1 MFSSKLNE
9 LYDNRFFAGI
19 DKKELSKLKPG
30 MFIEKTIRKGG
41 IVIEQDTDGD
51 EMYLIVSGE
60 VEISRITS
68 NINIVLGR
76 RGPGEYVGEMAL
88 FDGKLRSATVTAM
101 SELQVYI
108 LDSHNFFKLINQYDK
123 IKNNLIRIITSTIR
137 ENGIKY
143 SQKSIAHNKLLSYK
157 DVELVRM
164 QGLLEQTMEL
174 KREIDEQK
182 AELELINRE
191 LEKKNRELYR
201 LTIIDDLTHVYSR
214 LHFNRLLDN
223 EFSRSSR
230 HGIELSILVIDI
242 DYFKDFNDTYG
253 HLIGDRVLKETA
265 GVISSVIRKEDV
277 LGRIGGEEF
286 AIILPHMG
294 LEEAISVADKIQEQV
309 EENKIAIGGIE
320 HSVTVS
326 IGVTDNIIGSPLCGK
341 DLLHHGDM
349 ALYKAKKNGR
359 NRVEVYTKGLC
370 MASLNS

>member
-9 LYDNRFFAGI
+9 LYGNSFFAGI
-19 DKKELSKLKPG
+19 DKKELNKLKPD
-30 MFIEKTIRKGG
+30 MFKEKTILKDE

-51 EMYLIVSGE
+51 EMYLIISGE

-76 RGPGEYVGEMAL
+76 RGAGEYVGEMAL
-88 FDGKLRSATVTAM
+88 FDGKLRSATVTAV
-101 SELQVYI
+101 SQLQVFI
-108 LDSHNFFKLINQYDK
+108 LDSHNFFILINQFDK

-230 HGIELSILVIDI
+230 HRIELALLVIDI
-242 DYFKDFNDTYG
+242 DHFKDFNDTYG
-253 HLIGDRVLKETA
+253 HMIGDRVLKETA

-286 AIILPHMG
+286 AIILPHMD
-294 LEEAISVADKIQEQV
+294 LEEAITVARKIQEKV
-309 EENKIAIGGIE
+309 EENKIVIDSVE

-326 IGVTDNIIGSPLCGK
+326 IGVTDNMIGEPPCGK
-341 DLLHHGDM
+341 DLLHQGDM

-359 NRVEVYTKGLC
+359 NRVEVYTKGLS
-370 MASLNS
+370 MATLKC